1 MMRTLFA
8 LLMALVTL
16 LSPAQTSYA
25 APNTQAPA
33 ASGTPMPA
41 GTQSPLHPIFVS
53 AALQHAADGW
63 NNQIG
68 TFNGLPVVAPS
79 GTPPSTM
86 PCLVTVPPELGGT
99 NAIII
104 DTAIPAAGTTDMP
117 QCGDSPAN
125 TGPLNPPCGYQGIII
140 GTPGGVVIGT
150 PPTQAPPP
158 TYTQPIT
165 VVETGP
171 SPSPTP
177 VAVPVCQWPAPT
189 GSSCDGWQFTMPL
202 NTSFCIPY
210 KEWIKDVFFGVDQVL
225 GGAVDY
231 IAARVVTALTFTPP
245 DIGAAVGSIYDT
257 MDGLA
262 TEILVLL
269 FTLEATRV
277 VLSIVTSMHHG
288 EALAALRRAIW
299 ALAMLQVLKPAMDA
313 WIGSANAIAGAVV
326 GNGTGGGAAGVLEAL
341 NLTAFLSQGAI
352 VEAIFFVLAIAVA
365 VLLVVITVQRLCG
378 LFLLACLYAV
388 APACLACWIAPE
400 TRSIARWW
408 FGSFLCYSL
417 YGVAY
422 AVMLSVDAA
431 LLTNVR
437 SFSGDA
443 LYQLLAGIAGYVV
456 LLRVPAVMD
465 TFQSGI
471 SSGAAGTMVI
481 NTIAAKA
488 VSAAL

>member
-1 MMRTLFA
+1 M
-8 LLMALVTL
+8 
-16 LSPAQTSYA
+16 
-25 APNTQAPA
+25 
-33 ASGTPMPA
+33 
-41 GTQSPLHPIFVS
+41 
-53 AALQHAADGW
+53 
-63 NNQIG
+63 
-68 TFNGLPVVAPS
+68 
-79 GTPPSTM
+79 
-86 PCLVTVPPELGGT
+86 
-99 NAIII
+99 
-104 DTAIPAAGTTDMP
+104 
-117 QCGDSPAN
+117 
-125 TGPLNPPCGYQGIII
+125 
-140 GTPGGVVIGT
+140 
-150 PPTQAPPP
+150 
-158 TYTQPIT
+158 
-165 VVETGP
+165 VETGP
-171 SPSPTP
+171 TP
-177 VAVPVCQWPAPT
+177 PVTVPVCQWPAPT
-189 GSSCDGWQFTMPL
+189 SGTCDGWQFTMPL

-277 VLSIVTSMHHG
+277 VLSIVTSLQHG

-299 ALAMLQVLKPAMDA
+299 ALAMIQVLKPAMDA

-352 VEAIFFVLAIAVA
+352 VEVIFFVLAIAVA

-437 SFSGDA
+437 SFSGDRA
-443 LYQLLAGIAGYVV
+443 LPAAGGHRR
-456 LLRVPAVMD
+456 LRGA
-465 TFQSGI
+465 
-471 SSGAAGTMVI
+471 AAGTGGDGHLPERDQQRGGRHDGDQHAGGQSGQRGPLRKETSHATHPI
-481 NTIAAKA
+481 SPPSRRAQTRRAAPGPATHTAGVAPSFPASRRQDGQGQAARHVRAAAGPAARQPQLQA
-488 VSAAL
+488 VHGPEPGRLLPDRAAHTRAGPTARARLAAPHAQAR

>member
-1 MMRTLFA
+1 MTMMRTLFA
-8 LLMALVTL
+8 LLMALVML
-16 LSPAQTSYA
+16 LSLAQASYA
-25 APNTQAPA
+25 APHTQAPA

-41 GTQSPLHPIFVS
+41 GTPVPLHPIFVS
-53 AALQHAADGW
+53 AVQMRAADGW

-104 DTAIPAAGTTDMP
+104 DTAIPAAGTTNIP
-117 QCGDSPAN
+117 ECGDSPAN

-140 GTPGGVVIGT
+140 GTPGGVVVGT
-150 PPTQAPPP
+150 PIVEP
-158 TYTQPIT
+158 TYTHPIT
-165 VVETGP
+165 VVET
-171 SPSPTP
+171 SPTP
-177 VAVPVCQWPAPT
+177 PVTVPVCQWPAPT
-189 GSSCDGWQFTMPL
+189 SSSCDGWQFTMPL

-257 MDGLA
+257 MNGLA
-262 TEILVLL
+262 TEILLLL

-288 EALAALRRAIW
+288 EALSALRRAIW

-313 WIGSANAIAGAVV
+313 WIGSANAVAGAVV

-352 VEAIFFVLAIAVA
+352 VEVIFFVLAIAVA

-437 SFSGDA
+437 SFSGDL
-443 LYQLLAGIAGYVV
+443 LYQLLAGVAGYVV